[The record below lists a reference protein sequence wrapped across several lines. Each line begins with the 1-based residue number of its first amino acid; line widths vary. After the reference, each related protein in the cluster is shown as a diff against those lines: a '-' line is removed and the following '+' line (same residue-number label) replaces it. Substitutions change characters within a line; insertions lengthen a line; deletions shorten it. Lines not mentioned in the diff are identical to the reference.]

1 MCTFTPTRIWPGQ
14 QALVEAIRA
23 DGGQAEA
30 LAFDVTDADA
40 SRATLEALIADAPI
54 QVLVNNAGIHDDAV
68 FPGMNAAQWHSVL
81 DVSLNGFFNVTQ
93 PLTMAMIRSRWGRI
107 IKITSIAGITGNRG
121 QVNYSAAKGALHA
134 ATKSLSL
141 ELASRGVTV
150 NAVAPGIIADRHDR
164 RRIRQASHREHG
176 ADETR
181 RAAGRSRERCQL
193 SCLGA
198 GKLPHWPDHLGQ
210 WRHDLSAPAQT
221 LAVHQTEALLFFTL
235 LQLTLIVLA
244 GRIGGA
250 LAQRVGQSPAVG
262 EIIVGI
268 LLGPSLFGLLAPDL
282 FQYVFH
288 STPAAPMQMLSQ
300 IGLILLMFQIGLE
313 FDFAHLTERN
323 NRRAVTFIASAS
335 MIAPFA
341 LGFGFGWFTA
351 PLLSPGVDQLASA
364 LFIATA
370 FSITAL
376 PILGR
381 IMMEFRITRLP
392 IGVIAISA
400 AAINDVVGWLLL
412 ALITALTL
420 AEFSAAAFALKVA
433 LVGAFFLVW
442 WFVVRPLMKR
452 VIQLTQASPAPVG
465 EKAGRGKLTHNLLG
479 ILLAGIFISAMTTYQ
494 LGIFAIFGGFMM
506 GVILHD
512 EHELIEAWK
521 ERLSHFV
528 MVFFLP
534 IFFTYTGLRTNV
546 GGLDS
551 LAAWGWCGLLI
562 ALATLGK
569 FGASYLA
576 ARWAG
581 MSHVEGKVIGI
592 MMNTRALMELIVIN
606 VGFDLGVISQQVFTM
621 LVLMAIFSTVITTPG
636 LRRWLPKMGIDVARR
651 H

>member
-1 MCTFTPTRIWPGQ
+1 
-14 QALVEAIRA
+14 
-23 DGGQAEA
+23 
-30 LAFDVTDADA
+30 
-40 SRATLEALIADAPI
+40 
-54 QVLVNNAGIHDDAV
+54 
-68 FPGMNAAQWHSVL
+68 
-81 DVSLNGFFNVTQ
+81 
-93 PLTMAMIRSRWGRI
+93 
-107 IKITSIAGITGNRG
+107 
-121 QVNYSAAKGALHA
+121 
-134 ATKSLSL
+134 
-141 ELASRGVTV
+141 
-150 NAVAPGIIADRHDR
+150 
-164 RRIRQASHREHG
+164 
-176 ADETR
+176 
-181 RAAGRSRERCQL
+181 
-193 SCLGA
+193 
-198 GKLPHWPDHLGQ
+198 
-210 WRHDLSAPAQT
+210 LSAPVHT
-221 LAVHQTEALLFFTL
+221 LAVHQTETLLFFTL

-244 GRIGGA
+244 GRLGGV
-250 LAQRVGQSPAVG
+250 LAQRIGQSPAVG

-300 IGLILLMFQIGLE
+300 IGLTLLMFQIGLE

-323 NRRAVTFIASAS
+323 NRRAVTYIASAS

-341 LGFGFGWFTA
+341 LGFGFGWFSA
-351 PLLSPGVDQLASA
+351 PLLSPGVDRLASA

-376 PILGR
+376 PVLGR
-381 IMMEFRITRLP
+381 IMMEFKITRLP

-420 AEFSAAAFALKVA
+420 AEFSASAFAIKVA
-433 LVGAFFLVW
+433 LVGVFFVVW

-452 VIQLTQASPAPVG
+452 IIRASQTTPAPAG
-465 EKAGRGKLTHNLLG
+465 EKAGRGKLTHNMLG
-479 ILLAGIFISAMTTYQ
+479 ILLAAIFISAMTTYQ
-494 LGIFAIFGGFMM
+494 IGIFAIFGGFMM

-521 ERLSHFV
+521 ERIGHFV

-546 GGLDS
+546 GSLDS
-551 LAAWGWCGLLI
+551 LEAWGWCGLLI

-581 MSHVEGKVIGI
+581 MSHHEGKVIGI

-636 LRRWLPKMGIDVARR
+636 LRRWLPKMGVPIQA
-651 H
+651 HG

>member
-1 MCTFTPTRIWPGQ
+1 LTP
-14 QALVEAIRA
+14 
-23 DGGQAEA
+23 
-30 LAFDVTDADA
+30 
-40 SRATLEALIADAPI
+40 
-54 QVLVNNAGIHDDAV
+54 
-68 FPGMNAAQWHSVL
+68 
-81 DVSLNGFFNVTQ
+81 
-93 PLTMAMIRSRWGRI
+93 
-107 IKITSIAGITGNRG
+107 
-121 QVNYSAAKGALHA
+121 SAHA
-134 ATKSLSL
+134 
-141 ELASRGVTV
+141 
-150 NAVAPGIIADRHDR
+150 
-164 RRIRQASHREHG
+164 
-176 ADETR
+176 
-181 RAAGRSRERCQL
+181 
-193 SCLGA
+193 
-198 GKLPHWPDHLGQ
+198 
-210 WRHDLSAPAQT
+210 
-221 LAVHQTEALLFFTL
+221 LAVHQTEALLFFIL

-244 GRIGGA
+244 ARIGGQ

-268 LLGPSLFGLLAPDL
+268 LLGPSLFGLLAPEL

-300 IGLILLMFQIGLE
+300 IGLVLLMFQIGLE
-313 FDFAHLTERN
+313 FDFAHLIERN
-323 NRRAVTFIASAS
+323 NRRAVTFIATAS
-335 MIAPFA
+335 MVAPFA
-341 LGFGFGWFTA
+341 LGFGFGYVSA
-351 PLLSPGVDQLASA
+351 PLLSPGVNPLASA

-381 IMMEFRITRLP
+381 IMMEFKITRLP

-412 ALITALTL
+412 ALVTALAL
-420 AEFSAAAFALKVA
+420 AQFSAAAFALKVT
-433 LVGAFFLVW
+433 LVGLFFVAW
-442 WFVVRPLMKR
+442 WFVVRPLLKR
-452 VIQLTQASPAPVG
+452 VIHASQARPVPIG

-479 ILLAGIFISAMTTYQ
+479 ILLAAIFISAMTTYQ

-521 ERLSHFV
+521 ERIGHFV

-551 LAAWGWCGLLI
+551 AAAWGWCLLLI

-581 MSHVEGKVIGI
+581 MSHHEGKVIGI

-606 VGFDLGVISQQVFTM
+606 VGYDLGVISQQVFTM

-636 LRRWLPKMGIDVARR
+636 LRRWLPKMGVAVAAR